1 MKREFTILSALHP
14 FLAAVPEPFVYV
26 EDREIIGSD
35 FFLMERKKGIVL
47 DTHFPKDIEH
57 SEQLARQ
64 ISEKMVDSLVAL
76 HAIPY
81 QETKL
86 KEMVKPDGFME
97 RQVQGWI
104 ERYDKAKTAQYAEVE
119 ALTTWLKKHIPTN
132 SEATIIH
139 YDYKLNNAMFSSD
152 FSEMIGLFDWEMT
165 TVGDPLADLGVAMSY
180 WMHADDPKMLL
191 YALGEPPVTILPG
204 FYSRQEFIQR
214 YAEKSGR
221 DVSAIDYYITFAY
234 FKLAVICQQIYYRY
248 VKGQTKDDR
257 FAQMD
262 KMVAALIQQASK
274 AI

>member
-1 MKREFTILSALHP
+1 MDQLPKKAHDMKREFTILSALHP

-97 RQVQGWI
+97 RQVQAG
-104 ERYDKAKTAQYAEVE
+104 
-119 ALTTWLKKHIPTN
+119 
-132 SEATIIH
+132 S
-139 YDYKLNNAMFSSD
+139 NAMTKQKQHS
-152 FSEMIGLFDWEMT
+152 
-165 TVGDPLADLGVAMSY
+165 
-180 WMHADDPKMLL
+180 MLRL
-191 YALGEPPVTILPG
+191 K
-204 FYSRQEFIQR
+204 R
-214 YAEKSGR
+214 
-221 DVSAIDYYITFAY
+221 
-234 FKLAVICQQIYYRY
+234 
-248 VKGQTKDDR
+248 
-257 FAQMD
+257 
-262 KMVAALIQQASK
+262 
-274 AI
+274 